1 MDSRRSELLEKYW
14 AAETSIQEEQEL
26 KEIVM
31 QFQEGEDEE
40 LKALFSYFKAEV
52 QPELDTSFDD
62 EIVALITEEKEAKV
76 ISFNDYF
83 RRHASIA
90 AATLVMA
97 VSGFLFIQ
105 QQQQYQSED
114 TFETP
119 EEAYVAFK
127 QQMLMV
133 SNYMNKGNSV
143 IDGFSSLSN
152 VEKGLNGLATMSSA
166 SQGLEM
172 ISEMNLENN

>member
-1 MDSRRSELLEKYW
+1 
-14 AAETSIQEEQEL
+14 
-26 KEIVM
+26 
-31 QFQEGEDEE
+31 
-40 LKALFSYFKAEV
+40 
-52 QPELDTSFDD
+52 
-62 EIVALITEEKEAKV
+62 
-76 ISFNDYF
+76 
-83 RRHASIA
+83 
-90 AATLVMA
+90 MA

-152 VEKGLNGLATMSSA
+152 VQKGLNGLATMSSA